1 MKNNIH
7 SGVEKRRYIHIN
19 RTSRKIHMRKYTV
32 HNEKR
37 CEYATIEEVE
47 KMKGGLFNL

>member
-1 MKNNIH
+1 
-7 SGVEKRRYIHIN
+7 
-19 RTSRKIHMRKYTV
+19 MRKYTV

>member
-1 MKNNIH
+1 
-7 SGVEKRRYIHIN
+7 
-19 RTSRKIHMRKYTV
+19 MRKYTV

-37 CEYATIEEVE
+37 CEYATTIEEVE